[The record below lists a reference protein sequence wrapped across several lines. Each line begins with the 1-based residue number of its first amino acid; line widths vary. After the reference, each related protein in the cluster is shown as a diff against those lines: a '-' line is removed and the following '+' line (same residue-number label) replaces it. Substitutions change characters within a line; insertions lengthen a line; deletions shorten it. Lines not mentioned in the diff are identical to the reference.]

1 MNEALSVHQM
11 EEFSS
16 MLMPV
21 QGPRS
26 WDDNEAWANFLRRD
40 VSGTSRHFAWQ
51 IIDCRFPMQSSR
63 LESYA
68 YVLNAHLQ
76 SANSELR

>member
-21 QGPRS
+21 QGPKS

-40 VSGTSRHFAWQ
+40 VSGTSRH
-51 IIDCRFPMQSSR
+51 
-63 LESYA
+63 
-68 YVLNAHLQ
+68 
-76 SANSELR
+76 SA